1 MAPTVTINKAKKNLD
16 AVLAKADEEAGV
28 WIKKG
33 QLFYH
38 VHREVSE
45 KELLKGLRESV
56 RQFKAGEARV
66 LRSFADLD

>member
-1 MAPTVTINKAKKNLD
+1 MVPTVTINKAKKNLD
-16 AVLAKADEEAGV
+16 AVLTKADEEAGV

-33 QLFYH
+33 QLLYH

-45 KELLKGLRESV
+45 KELLNGLRESA

-66 LRSFADLD
+66 LRSLADLD